1 MMHTI
6 RRRLAFI
13 LIFCTI
19 LSLLFSAFFVNL
31 AINSTFD
38 KYISDNQQKRDERI
52 VNYFEE
58 VYKRDKN
65 WNNDSGKE
73 IQHEGYMSNYCLTL
87 LDKDNNVIWA
97 MDPNEIKNMNE
108 DNTGSEYRTSTFD
121 IRYLDQTVGYV
132 IIGQYDPVLLSEQD
146 VNFKVSIN
154 KNIAISVVV
163 AIALASL
170 LSIYFSRQFSNP
182 IKAVSET
189 SVDLTK
195 GKYISKTDT
204 KSNVL
209 EINNLI
215 KSINILGDKLQ
226 YQDDLRKRLVSDISH
241 EIRTP
246 LNIFQNN
253 LEAMIDGVYSVTT
266 DRLLNLNEEV
276 VRFGKLLNNLELLK
290 ELEEQSVEY
299 HMDKVDL
306 KELMKKIYD
315 TFSMHASRKDIKME
329 INIKPKLNYT
339 ILGDK
344 DKLQQVFYNILSNA
358 VKFTEEGGTISILL
372 DGDKNLNIIEVKDTG
387 MGISKKDLPFIFE
400 RLYRGDKS
408 RNQIEGS
415 GIGLTISKQI
425 LIRHSATIDVES
437 EEGVGTDVIVK
448 FTR

>member
-1 MMHTI
+1 MHTI
-6 RRRLAFI
+6 RRRLAVI
-13 LIFCTI
+13 LISCTL

-31 AINSTFD
+31 AINSTFN
-38 KYISDNQQKRDERI
+38 KYISDNQQKRDARI

-58 VYKRDKN
+58 VYKRDRN
-65 WNNDSGKE
+65 WTEDSGKE

-108 DNTGSEYRTSTFD
+108 VNAGSEYRTTTFD
-121 IRYLDQTVGYV
+121 IHYLDQTVGYV

-146 VNFKVSIN
+146 INFKMSIN
-154 KNIAISVVV
+154 QNIAISVVV

-170 LSIYFSRQFSNP
+170 ISLYFSRQFSNP

-195 GKYISKTDT
+195 GNYITKADT

-215 KSINILGDKLQ
+215 RSINILGDKLQ

-266 DRLLNLNEEV
+266 DRLINLNEEV
-276 VRFGKLLNNLELLK
+276 IRFGKLLNNLELLK

-306 KELMKKIYD
+306 EELIKKIYD
-315 TFSMHASRKDIKME
+315 TFSMHANRKNITLEIK
-329 INIKPKLNYT
+329 IKPKLNYV
-339 ILGDK
+339 IFGDN
-344 DKLQQVFYNILSNA
+344 DKLHQVFFNILSNA
-358 VKFTEEGGTISILL
+358 VKFTEEGGTISIQLC
-372 DGDKNLNIIEVKDTG
+372 GDKNQIIVVVKDTG

-415 GIGLTISKQI
+415 GIGLTISKKI
-425 LIRHSATIDVES
+425 LIHHSAVIDVDS
-437 EEGVGTDVIVK
+437 EEGVGTDVTVR

>member
-1 MMHTI
+1 MHTI

-38 KYISDNQQKRDERI
+38 KYISDNQQKRNDRI
-52 VNYFEE
+52 VSYFEE

-65 WNNDSGKE
+65 WTSESGKE
-73 IQHEGYMSNYCLTL
+73 LQHEGYMSNYCLTL
-87 LDKDNNVIWA
+87 LDKDKNVLWA
-97 MDPNEIKNMNE
+97 MDPNEIADMKG
-108 DNTGSEYRTSTFD
+108 DNTGNEYRTTTFD
-121 IRYLDQTVGYV
+121 ISYQNEVVGYV
-132 IIGQYDPVLLSEQD
+132 IIGQYDPVIVSEQD
-146 VNFKVSIN
+146 INFKISIN
-154 KNIAISVVV
+154 RNIAISVVV
-163 AIALASL
+163 AIAFASL
-170 LSIYFSRQFSNP
+170 ISIYFSRQFSNP
-182 IKAVSET
+182 IKGVSET

-195 GKYISKTDT
+195 GNYASKTDT

-253 LEAMIDGVYSVTT
+253 LEAMIDGVYPVTT
-266 DRLLNLNEEV
+266 DRLINLNDEV
-276 VRFGKLLNNLELLK
+276 IRFGKLLNNLDMLK
-290 ELEEQSVEY
+290 ELEEQRVEY
-299 HMDKVDL
+299 HMDKVNL
-306 KELMKKIYD
+306 EELIKKIYD
-315 TFSMHASRKDIKME
+315 TFSMHANRKNIKLDLQK
-329 INIKPKLNYT
+329 KPKLDYN

-344 DKLQQVFYNILSNA
+344 DKLHQVFFNILSNA
-358 VKFTEEGGTISILL
+358 VKFTDEGGYISICL
-372 DGDKNLNIIEVKDTG
+372 DGDKNQIIIEVKDTG
-387 MGISKKDLPFIFE
+387 IGISKKDLPFIFE

-408 RNQIEGS
+408 RSQIEGS

-425 LIRHSATIDVES
+425 LIHHSANIEVES
-437 EEGVGTDVIVK
+437 EEGVGTNVNVR

>member
-31 AINSTFD
+31 AINSTFN
-38 KYISDNQQKRDERI
+38 KYISDNQQKRDARI

-58 VYKRDKN
+58 IYKRDKI
-65 WNNDSGKE
+65 WTDDSGKE

-97 MDPNEIKNMNE
+97 MDPNEIKDMNE
-108 DNTGSEYRTSTFD
+108 NNTGSEYRTTPFD
-121 IRYLDQTVGYV
+121 IKYLDQTVGHV
-132 IIGQYDPVLLSEQD
+132 IIGQYNPVLLSEQD
-146 VNFKVSIN
+146 INFKLSIN
-154 KNIAISVVV
+154 RNIAISVVV

-170 LSIYFSRQFSNP
+170 ISIYFSRQFSNP
-182 IKAVSET
+182 IKAISET

-195 GKYISKTDT
+195 GNYVSKTDT

-215 KSINILGDKLQ
+215 KSINVLGDKLQ
-226 YQDDLRKRLVSDISH
+226 YQDDLRKRLISDISH

-266 DRLLNLNEEV
+266 DRLITLNEEV
-276 VRFGKLLNNLELLK
+276 IRFGKLLNNLELLK
-290 ELEEQSVEY
+290 ELEEQNVEY
-299 HMDKVDL
+299 HMDKMDL
-306 KELMKKIYD
+306 ENLVKKIYD
-315 TFSMHASRKDIKME
+315 TFSMHANRKNIKME
-329 INIKPKLNYT
+329 MKIKPKLNYR

-344 DKLQQVFYNILSNA
+344 DKLQQVFFNILSNA
-358 VKFTEEGGTISILL
+358 VKFTEGGGTISIHLG
-372 DGDKNLNIIEVKDTG
+372 GDKNQIIVEIKDMG
-387 MGISKKDLPFIFE
+387 IGISKKDLPFIFE

-408 RNQIEGS
+408 RSQTEGS
-415 GIGLTISKQI
+415 GIGLTISKKI
-425 LIRHSATIDVES
+425 LIHHSAVIDVES
-437 EEGVGTDVIVK
+437 EEGIGTNVIIR
-448 FTR
+448 FQR